1 MTNNISNKYSCIILE
16 DKQIYGLNKVH
27 RNVLHAQQNISNVKV
42 NFFNFI
48 LFFLIENIL
57 HDII

>member
-42 NFFNFI
+42 NFLFT
-48 LFFLIENIL
+48 LFFSI
-57 HDII
+57 